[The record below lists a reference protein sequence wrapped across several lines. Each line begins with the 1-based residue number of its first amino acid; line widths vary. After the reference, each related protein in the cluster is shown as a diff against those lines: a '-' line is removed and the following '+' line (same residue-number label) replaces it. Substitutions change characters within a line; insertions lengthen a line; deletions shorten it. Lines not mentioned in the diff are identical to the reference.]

1 MIDKILSRPEFQT
14 EPPVL
19 VDVGASGELHARW
32 KPFAKYAVCIA
43 FDADDRDFG
52 YVESESGHFRKLYTF
67 NHIVTGSRQTGSRQ
81 TGSHQTGVSED
92 ELTTETS
99 AFYLTASPHCSSL
112 LRPRPDLIEEYAFAP
127 KFEPTKIVQ
136 LKTRSLQSTLDSLK
150 IKQVDWFKT
159 DSQGTDLRLFR
170 NLGDERTRR
179 VLTAEFEPGIAS
191 IYEGEDKLYAVLQ
204 FMEETGS
211 HWLAELLPKGSP
223 RITPAL
229 LDSFTSQPLL
239 KKFVLFSLKNSAVW
253 GEMTYLNRFIDE
265 ATLTQRNL
273 LLGWV
278 FATTLRQ
285 HGFALILTQK
295 AKSRFSDPIFSEME
309 AYSRRR
315 IWGRVFSLGFWP
327 EVVKKFD
334 KLFGR

>member
-19 VDVGASGELHARW
+19 VDIGASGQLHNRW
-32 KPFAKYAVCIA
+32 KTFAKYAICIA

-52 YVESESGHFRKLYTF
+52 YVESESSHFRKLYTF
-67 NHIVTGSRQTGSRQ
+67 NHIVTET
-81 TGSHQTGVSED
+81 D
-92 ELTTETS
+92 TEM
-99 AFYLTASPHCSSL
+99 ANFYLTESPHCSSL
-112 LRPRPDLIEEYAFAP
+112 LRPRPDLIQEYAFAP
-127 KFEPTKIVQ
+127 KFEPTKVVQ
-136 LKTRSLQSTLDSLK
+136 LKTRSLRSTLDSLK

-170 NLGDERTRR
+170 NLGEERTQR

-191 IYEGEDKLYAVLQ
+191 IYDGEDKLYKVLQ

-229 LDSFTSQPLL
+229 LDSFSTQPLV

-253 GEMTYLNRFIDE
+253 GEMTYLNRFADD

-278 FATTLRQ
+278 FATTLKQ

-295 AKSRFSDPIFSEME
+295 AKERFSDPIFAEME
-309 AYSRRR
+309 QYSRRR
-315 IWGRVFSLGFWP
+315 IWGRVLGIGFWP
-327 EVVKKFD
+327 EVVKKFNQ
-334 KLFGR
+334 LVGR

>member
-19 VDVGASGELHARW
+19 VDIGASGQLHTRW
-32 KPFAKYAVCIA
+32 KSFAKYAICIA

-52 YVESESGHFRKLYTF
+52 YVESESSHFRKLYTF
-67 NHIVTGSRQTGSRQ
+67 NHIVTET
-81 TGSHQTGVSED
+81 D
-92 ELTTETS
+92 TET
-99 AFYLTASPHCSSL
+99 ANFHLTVSPHCSSL
-112 LRPRPDLIEEYAFAP
+112 LKPRPDWIEEYAFAP
-127 KFEPTKIVQ
+127 KFEPTKVVQ
-136 LKTRSLQSTLDSLK
+136 LKTRSLRSTLDSLT
-150 IKQVDWFKT
+150 IGQVDWFKT

-170 NLGDERTRR
+170 NLGDDRARR

-191 IYEGEDKLYAVLQ
+191 IYEGEDKLYTVLQ
-204 FMEETGS
+204 YMEEMGS

-229 LDSFTSQPLL
+229 LDSFTSQPLV

-253 GEMTYLNRFIDE
+253 GEMTYLNRFADE

-278 FATTLRQ
+278 FATILKQ

-295 AKSRFSDPIFSEME
+295 AKSRFKDPIFGEMS
-309 AYSRRR
+309 ADMGTDSRIR
-315 IWGRVFSLGFWP
+315 L
-327 EVVKKFD
+327 
-334 KLFGR
+334 LA

>member
-1 MIDKILSRPEFQT
+1 MIDKLLSRPEFQT

-19 VDVGASGELHARW
+19 VDIGASGQLHNRW
-32 KPFAKYAVCIA
+32 KTFAKYAICIA

-52 YVESESGHFRKLYTF
+52 YVESESSHFRKLYTF
-67 NHIVTGSRQTGSRQ
+67 NHIVTET
-81 TGSHQTGVSED
+81 D
-92 ELTTETS
+92 TET
-99 AFYLTASPHCSSL
+99 ANFYLTESPHCSSL
-112 LRPRPDLIEEYAFAP
+112 LRPRPDLIQEYAFAP
-127 KFEPTKIVQ
+127 KFEPTKVVQ
-136 LKTRSLQSTLDSLK
+136 LKTRSLRSTLDSLK

-170 NLGDERTRR
+170 NLGEERTKR

-191 IYEGEDKLYAVLQ
+191 IYDGEDKLYKVLQ

-229 LDSFTSQPLL
+229 LDSFSTQPLV

-253 GEMTYLNRFIDE
+253 GEMTYLNRFADD

-278 FATTLRQ
+278 FATTLKQ

-295 AKSRFSDPIFSEME
+295 AKERFSDPIFAEME
-309 AYSRRR
+309 QYSRRR
-315 IWGRVFSLGFWP
+315 IWGRVLGIGFWP
-327 EVVKKFD
+327 EVVKKFNQ
-334 KLFGR
+334 LVGR

>member
-19 VDVGASGELHARW
+19 VDVGASGQLHARW

-67 NHIVTGSRQTGSRQ
+67 NHIVTGSRLTGSRL
-81 TGSHQTGVSED
+81 TGTDQGTD
-92 ELTTETS
+92 TS
-99 AFYLTASPHCSSL
+99 DFYLTASPHCSSL
-112 LRPRPDLIEEYAFAP
+112 LRPRPDLIGEYAFAP
-127 KFEPTKIVQ
+127 KFEPTKVVQ
-136 LKTRSLQSTLDSLK
+136 LKTRSLCSTLDSLK
-150 IKQVDWFKT
+150 INHVDWFKT

-170 NLGDERTRR
+170 NLGDNRTRR

-191 IYEGEDKLYAVLQ
+191 IYEGEDKLYQVLQ

-229 LDSFTSQPLL
+229 LDSFTGQPLL

-253 GEMTYLNRFIDE
+253 GEMTYLNRFTDE

-278 FATTLRQ
+278 FATTLKQ

-295 AKSRFSDPIFSEME
+295 AKSRFSDPVFAEME
-309 AYSRRR
+309 TYSRRR
-315 IWGRVFSLGFWP
+315 IWGRVFGLGFWP

-334 KLFGR
+334 KLLGR

>member
-1 MIDKILSRPEFQT
+1 MIDKILSRSEFQT

-19 VDVGASGELHARW
+19 VDIGASGQLHGRW
-32 KPFAKYAVCIA
+32 KAFAKYAICVA

-67 NHIVTGSRQTGSRQ
+67 NHIVTGPEP
-81 TGSHQTGVSED
+81 SEP
-92 ELTTETS
+92 ETETS
-99 AFYLTASPHCSSL
+99 NFYLTASPHCSSL
-112 LRPRPDLIEEYAFAP
+112 LRPRPDLIQEYAFAP
-127 KFEPTKIVQ
+127 KFEPTSVVQ
-136 LKTRSLQSTLDSLK
+136 LKTRSLHSTLDSLN
-150 IKQVDWFKT
+150 IRQVDWFKT

-170 NLGDERTRR
+170 DLGDDRTRR

-191 IYEGEDKLYAVLQ
+191 IYEGEDKLYQVLQ

-229 LDSFTSQPLL
+229 LDSFTTQPLV

-253 GEMTYLNRFIDE
+253 GEMTYLNRFADD

-278 FATTLRQ
+278 FATTLKQ

-295 AKSRFSDPIFSEME
+295 AKSRFSDPIFAEME

-315 IWGRVFSLGFWP
+315 IWGRVFGLGFWP

-334 KLFGR
+334 KLLGR

>member
-19 VDVGASGELHARW
+19 VDIGASGQLHGRW
-32 KPFAKYAVCIA
+32 KAFAKYAVCIA

-52 YVESESGHFRKLYTF
+52 YVESESSHFRKLYTF
-67 NHIVTGSRQTGSRQ
+67 NHIVTGSRSINT
-81 TGSHQTGVSED
+81 D
-92 ELTTETS
+92 AETATPGQAS
-99 AFYLTASPHCSSL
+99 PGRADFYLTESPHCSSL
-112 LRPRPDLIEEYAFAP
+112 LRPRPDLIQEYAFAP
-127 KFEPTKIVQ
+127 KFEPTKVVQ
-136 LKTRSLQSTLDSLK
+136 LKTRSLRATLDSLH
-150 IKQVDWFKT
+150 INQVDWFKT

-170 NLGDERTRR
+170 NLGDDCTRR

-191 IYEGEDKLYAVLQ
+191 IYEGEDKLYQVLQ

-229 LDSFTSQPLL
+229 LDSFTSQPLV

-253 GEMTYLNRFIDE
+253 GEMTYVNRFADD

-278 FATTLRQ
+278 FATTLKQ

-295 AKSRFSDPIFSEME
+295 AKSRFSDSIFAEME

-315 IWGRVFSLGFWP
+315 IWGRVFGLGFWP

-334 KLFGR
+334 KLLGW

>member
-19 VDVGASGELHARW
+19 VDIGASGQLHGRW
-32 KPFAKYAVCIA
+32 KAFAKYAVCIA

-52 YVESESGHFRKLYTF
+52 YVENESGHFRKLYTF
-67 NHIVTGSRQTGSRQ
+67 NHIVTGPRSGET
-81 TGSHQTGVSED
+81 D
-92 ELTTETS
+92 TEV
-99 AFYLTASPHCSSL
+99 ADFYLTASPHCSSL
-112 LRPRPDLIEEYAFAP
+112 LRPRPDLIQEYAFAP
-127 KFEPTKIVQ
+127 KFEPTKVVQ
-136 LKTRSLQSTLDSLK
+136 LKTRSLRSTLDSLS

-170 NLGDERTRR
+170 NLGDDRTRR

-191 IYEGEDKLYAVLQ
+191 IYEGEDKLYKVLQ

-253 GEMTYLNRFIDE
+253 GEMTYLNRFADE
-265 ATLTQRNL
+265 TTLTQRNL

-278 FATTLRQ
+278 FATTLKQ

-295 AKSRFSDPIFSEME
+295 AKSRFADPIFIEME
-309 AYSRRR
+309 QYSRRR
-315 IWGRVFSLGFWP
+315 IWGRVWGIGFWP
-327 EVVKKFD
+327 EVVKKFNQ
-334 KLFGR
+334 LVGR

>member
-14 EPPVL
+14 EPPIL
-19 VDVGASGELHARW
+19 VDIGASGQLHTRW
-32 KPFAKYAVCIA
+32 KAFAKYAVCIA

-52 YVESESGHFRKLYTF
+52 YVESESSHFRKLYTF
-67 NHIVTGSRQTGSRQ
+67 NHIVTET
-81 TGSHQTGVSED
+81 D
-92 ELTTETS
+92 TET
-99 AFYLTASPHCSSL
+99 ADFYLTESPHCSSL
-112 LRPRPDLIEEYAFAP
+112 LKPRPDLIQEYAFAP
-127 KFEPTKIVQ
+127 KFEPTKVVQ
-136 LKTRSLQSTLDSLK
+136 LKTRSLRSTLDSLN
-150 IKQVDWFKT
+150 IGQVDWFKT

-170 NLGDERTRR
+170 NLGDDRARH

-191 IYEGEDKLYAVLQ
+191 IYDGEDKLYKVLQ

-211 HWLAELLPKGSP
+211 HWLAELIPKGSP

-229 LDSFTSQPLL
+229 LDSFSSNSLV

-253 GEMTYLNRFIDE
+253 GEMTYLNRFADD

-278 FATTLRQ
+278 FATTLKQ

-295 AKSRFSDPIFSEME
+295 AKSRFTDPIFSEME
-309 AYSRRR
+309 SYSRRR
-315 IWGRVFSLGFWP
+315 IWGRVFGIGFWP

-334 KLFGR
+334 KFLGR

>member
-19 VDVGASGELHARW
+19 VDIGASGQLHSRW
-32 KPFAKYAVCIA
+32 KAFAKYSVCIA

-67 NHIVTGSRQTGSRQ
+67 NHIVTGSPSTGSPL
-81 TGSHQTGVSED
+81 TGSPSTGA
-92 ELTTETS
+92 TTETDTS
-99 AFYLTASPHCSSL
+99 DFYLTASPHCSSL
-112 LRPRPDLIEEYAFAP
+112 LRPRPDLIQEYAFAP
-127 KFEPTKIVQ
+127 KFEPTSVVQ
-136 LKTRSLQSTLDSLK
+136 LKTRSLHSTLDSLN
-150 IKQVDWFKT
+150 IGSVDWFKT

-170 NLGDERTRR
+170 NLGHDRTRR

-191 IYEGEDKLYAVLQ
+191 IYDGEDKLYAVLQ
-204 FMEETGS
+204 FMEETRS

-229 LDSFTSQPLL
+229 LDSFTDNALL

-253 GEMTYLNRFIDE
+253 GEMTYLNRFADE
-265 ATLTQRNL
+265 STLTLRNL

-278 FATTLRQ
+278 FATTLGQ

-295 AKSRFSDPIFSEME
+295 GKSRFSDPIFGEME

-315 IWGRVFSLGFWP
+315 IWGRVLGLGFWP
-327 EVVKKFD
+327 EVIKKFNQ
-334 KLFGR
+334 LVGR

>member
-19 VDVGASGELHARW
+19 VDIGASGQLHNRW
-32 KPFAKYAVCIA
+32 RAFAKHAVCIA

-67 NHIVTGSRQTGSRQ
+67 NHIVSDTATEAANSGQTN
-81 TGSHQTGVSED
+81 
-92 ELTTETS
+92 
-99 AFYLTASPHCSSL
+99 FYLTASPHCSSL
-112 LRPRPDLIEEYAFAP
+112 LRPRPDLIQEYAFAP
-127 KFEPTKIVQ
+127 KFEPANVVQ
-136 LKTRSLQSTLDSLK
+136 LKTRSLRATLDSLN
-150 IKQVDWFKT
+150 IGQVDWFKT

-170 NLGDERTRR
+170 DLGDDRARR

-191 IYEGEDKLYAVLQ
+191 IYEGEDKLYQVLH
-204 FMEETGS
+204 FMDETGS

-229 LDSFTSQPLL
+229 LASFTEQPLL
-239 KKFVLFSLKNSAVW
+239 KKFVLFSLRNSAVW
-253 GEMTYLNRFIDE
+253 GEMTYLNRFADE

-278 FATTLRQ
+278 FATTLKQ

-295 AKSRFSDPIFSEME
+295 AKSRFSDAIFAEME
-309 AYSRRR
+309 RYSRRR
-315 IWGRVFSLGFWP
+315 IWDRVWGLGFWP
-327 EVVKKFD
+327 EVVKKFNQ
-334 KLFGR
+334 LAGR

>member
-19 VDVGASGELHARW
+19 VDIGASGQLHNRW
-32 KPFAKYAVCIA
+32 KTFAKYAICIA

-52 YVESESGHFRKLYTF
+52 YVESESSHFRKLYTF
-67 NHIVTGSRQTGSRQ
+67 NHIVTET
-81 TGSHQTGVSED
+81 D
-92 ELTTETS
+92 TET
-99 AFYLTASPHCSSL
+99 ANFYLTESPHCSSL
-112 LRPRPDLIEEYAFAP
+112 LRPRPDLIQEYAFAP
-127 KFEPTKIVQ
+127 KFEPTKVVQ
-136 LKTRSLQSTLDSLK
+136 LKTRSLRSTLDSLK

-170 NLGDERTRR
+170 NLGEERTKR

-191 IYEGEDKLYAVLQ
+191 IYDGEDKLYKVLQ

-229 LDSFTSQPLL
+229 LDSFSTQPLV

-253 GEMTYLNRFIDE
+253 GEMTYLNRFADD

-278 FATTLRQ
+278 FATTLKQ

-295 AKSRFSDPIFSEME
+295 AKERFSDPIFAEME
-309 AYSRRR
+309 QYSRRR
-315 IWGRVFSLGFWP
+315 IWGRVLGIGFWP
-327 EVVKKFD
+327 EVVKKFNQ
-334 KLFGR
+334 LVGR

>member
-19 VDVGASGELHARW
+19 VDIGASGQLHTRW
-32 KPFAKYAVCIA
+32 KTFAKYSICIA

-52 YVESESGHFRKLYTF
+52 YVESESSHFRKLYTF
-67 NHIVTGSRQTGSRQ
+67 NHIVTET
-81 TGSHQTGVSED
+81 D
-92 ELTTETS
+92 TET
-99 AFYLTASPHCSSL
+99 ADFYLTVSPHCSSL
-112 LRPRPDLIEEYAFAP
+112 LKPRPDLIQEYAFAP
-127 KFEPTKIVQ
+127 KFEPTKVVQ
-136 LKTRSLQSTLDSLK
+136 LKTRSLRSTLDSLN
-150 IKQVDWFKT
+150 IGQVDWFKT

-170 NLGDERTRR
+170 NLGDDRARR

-191 IYEGEDKLYAVLQ
+191 IYDGEDKLYRVLQ

-229 LDSFTSQPLL
+229 LDSFTTQPLL

-253 GEMTYLNRFIDE
+253 GEMTYLNRFADE
-265 ATLTQRNL
+265 STLTQRNL

-278 FATTLRQ
+278 FATTLKQ

-295 AKSRFSDPIFSEME
+295 AKTISTDPIFNEME
-309 AYSRRR
+309 QYSRRR
-315 IWGRVFSLGFWP
+315 IWGRVWGIGFWP
-327 EVVKKFD
+327 EVVKKFNQV
-334 KLFGR
+334 FGR

>member
-19 VDVGASGELHARW
+19 VDIGASGQLHARW
-32 KPFAKYAVCIA
+32 KTFARYAVCIA

-52 YVESESGHFRKLYTF
+52 YVESESSHFRKLYTF
-67 NHIVTGSRQTGSRQ
+67 NHIVTET
-81 TGSHQTGVSED
+81 D
-92 ELTTETS
+92 TET
-99 AFYLTASPHCSSL
+99 ANFYLTVSPHCSSL
-112 LRPRPDLIEEYAFAP
+112 LRPRPDLIQEYAFAP
-127 KFEPTKIVQ
+127 KFEPTKVVK
-136 LKTRSLQSTLDSLK
+136 LKTRSLRSTLDSLK

-170 NLGDERTRR
+170 NLGSDRTRQ

-191 IYEGEDKLYAVLQ
+191 IYDGEDKLYQVLQ

-223 RITPAL
+223 RITPGL
-229 LDSFTSQPLL
+229 LDSFSSQPLL

-253 GEMTYLNRFIDE
+253 GEMTYLNRFADD

-278 FATTLRQ
+278 FATTLKQ

-295 AKSRFSDPIFSEME
+295 AKSRFPDPIFAEME

-315 IWGRVFSLGFWP
+315 IWGRVFGLGFWP

-334 KLFGR
+334 KLLGR

>member
-1 MIDKILSRPEFQT
+1 MIDTILSRPEFQT

-19 VDVGASGELHARW
+19 VDIGASGQLHSRW
-32 KPFAKYAVCIA
+32 KSFAKYAICIA

-52 YVESESGHFRKLYTF
+52 YVESESSHFRKLYTF
-67 NHIVTGSRQTGSRQ
+67 NHIVTESSQTG
-81 TGSHQTGVSED
+81 
-92 ELTTETS
+92 TEADTRN
-99 AFYLTASPHCSSL
+99 FYLTVSPHCSSL
-112 LRPRPDLIEEYAFAP
+112 LKPRPDLIQEYAFAP
-127 KFEPTKIVQ
+127 KFEPTKVVQ
-136 LKTRSLQSTLDSLK
+136 LKTRSLRSTLDSLN
-150 IKQVDWFKT
+150 INRVDWFKT

-170 NLGDERTRR
+170 DLGDDRAKR

-191 IYEGEDKLYAVLQ
+191 IYEGEDKLFRVLQ
-204 FMEETGS
+204 YMDETGS

-229 LDSFTSQPLL
+229 LDSFSSQPLV

-253 GEMTYLNRFIDE
+253 GEMTYLNQFVDNSL
-265 ATLTQRNL
+265 LTQRDL

-278 FATTLRQ
+278 FATTLKQ

-295 AKSRFSDPIFSEME
+295 AKVRFQDPIFSEME
-309 AYSRRR
+309 KYSRRR
-315 IWGRVFSLGFWP
+315 IWGRVFGLGFWP

-334 KLFGR
+334 QLLGR

>member
-19 VDVGASGELHARW
+19 IDIGASGQLHTRW
-32 KPFAKYAVCIA
+32 KTFAKYAVCIA
-43 FDADDRDFG
+43 FDADERDFG

-67 NHIVTGSRQTGSRQ
+67 NHIVTASSVETD
-81 TGSHQTGVSED
+81 SEVANA
-92 ELTTETS
+92 EL
-99 AFYLTASPHCSSL
+99 ADFYLTVSPHCSSL
-112 LRPRPDLIEEYAFAP
+112 LRPRPDLVQEYAFAP
-127 KFEPTKIVQ
+127 KFEPTKVVQ
-136 LKTRSLQSTLDSLK
+136 LKTRSLRATLDSLH

-170 NLGDERTRR
+170 DLGDDRARR
-179 VLTAEFEPGIAS
+179 VLTAEFEPGLAS
-191 IYEGEDKLYAVLQ
+191 VYDGEDKLFQVLQ
-204 FMEETGS
+204 FMEETDS
-211 HWLAELLPKGSP
+211 HWLAELLVKGSP

-253 GEMTYLNRFIDE
+253 GEMTYLNRFAD
-265 ATLTQRNL
+265 AASLTLRNV

-278 FATTLRQ
+278 FATTLKQ
-285 HGFALILTQK
+285 HGFALILIQK
-295 AKSRFSDPIFSEME
+295 GKSQFSDPIFAEME

-315 IWGRVFSLGFWP
+315 VWGRVVGLGFWP
-327 EVVKKFD
+327 EVIKKFD
-334 KLFGR
+334 KLLGR

>member
-1 MIDKILSRPEFQT
+1 MESVCQIL
-14 EPPVL
+14 L
-19 VDVGASGELHARW
+19 
-32 KPFAKYAVCIA
+32 VCIA

-67 NHIVTGSRQTGSRQ
+67 NHIVTGPR
-81 TGSHQTGVSED
+81 
-92 ELTTETS
+92 LPETDTDV
-99 AFYLTASPHCSSL
+99 ANPGRADFYLTESPHCSSL
-112 LRPRPDLIEEYAFAP
+112 LRPRPDLIQEYAFAP
-127 KFEPTKIVQ
+127 KFEPTKVVQ
-136 LKTRSLQSTLDSLK
+136 LKTRSLRSTLDSLK

-170 NLGDERTRR
+170 NLGDDRTRR

-191 IYEGEDKLYAVLQ
+191 IYDGEDKLYQVLQ
-204 FMEETGS
+204 FMDETNS
-211 HWLAELLPKGSP
+211 HWLAELIPKGSP

-229 LDSFTSQPLL
+229 LDSFTNQPLL

-253 GEMTYLNRFIDE
+253 GEMTYLNRFADE
-265 ATLTQRNL
+265 SMLTQRDL

-278 FATTLRQ
+278 FATTLKQ

-295 AKSRFSDPIFSEME
+295 AKSRFSDPIFAEME
-309 AYSRRR
+309 RYSRRR
-315 IWGRVFSLGFWP
+315 IWGRVFGLGFWP

-334 KLFGR
+334 KLLGR

>member
-52 YVESESGHFRKLYTF
+52 YVESESSHFRKLYTF
-67 NHIVTGSRQTGSRQ
+67 NHIVTG
-81 TGSHQTGVSED
+81 
-92 ELTTETS
+92 TESATDTS
-99 AFYLTASPHCSSL
+99 AFHLTASPHCSSL
-112 LRPRPDLIEEYAFAP
+112 LRPRPDWIQEYAFAP
-127 KFEPTKIVQ
+127 KFELTKVVQ
-136 LKTRSLQSTLDSLK
+136 LKTRSLRSTLDSLK

-159 DSQGTDLRLFR
+159 DSQGTDLRLFQ
-170 NLGDERTRR
+170 NLGKERTRQ
-179 VLTAEFEPGIAS
+179 VLTAEFEPGITS
-191 IYEGEDKLYAVLQ
+191 IYEGEDKLYTVLQ
-204 FMEETGS
+204 YMEETGS
-211 HWLAELLPKGSP
+211 HWLAELIPKGSP

-229 LDSFTSQPLL
+229 LDSFTSNALV

-253 GEMTYLNRFIDE
+253 GEMTYMNQFASD
-265 ATLTQRNL
+265 AMLTQRNL

-278 FATTLRQ
+278 FATTLKQ

-295 AKSRFSDPIFSEME
+295 AKARFSDPIFAEME

-315 IWGRVFSLGFWP
+315 VWGRVLGLGFWP

>member
-52 YVESESGHFRKLYTF
+52 YVESESSHFRKLYTF
-67 NHIVTGSRQTGSRQ
+67 NHIVTGTE
-81 TGSHQTGVSED
+81 SED
-92 ELTTETS
+92 DTS
-99 AFYLTASPHCSSL
+99 DFYLTASPHCSSL
-112 LRPRPDLIEEYAFAP
+112 LRPRPDLIQEYAFAP
-127 KFEPTKIVQ
+127 KFEPTKVVQ
-136 LKTRSLQSTLDSLK
+136 LKTRSLRSTLDGLK

-170 NLGDERTRR
+170 NLGENRIQR

-191 IYEGEDKLYAVLQ
+191 IYDGEDKLYQVLQ
-204 FMEETGS
+204 FMEETKS

-253 GEMTYLNRFIDE
+253 GEMTYLNRFADG

-278 FATTLRQ
+278 FATTLKQ

-295 AKSRFSDPIFSEME
+295 AKSRFSDPIFAEME
-309 AYSRRR
+309 SYSRRR
-315 IWGRVFSLGFWP
+315 IWGRVFGLGFWP

>member
-19 VDVGASGELHARW
+19 VDIGASGQLHGRW
-32 KPFAKYAVCIA
+32 KAFAKYAVCIA

-67 NHIVTGSRQTGSRQ
+67 NNIVTGPTPD
-81 TGSHQTGVSED
+81 ED
-92 ELTTETS
+92 STATS
-99 AFYLTASPHCSSL
+99 DPGKSDFYLTISPHCSSL
-112 LRPRPDLIEEYAFAP
+112 LRPRPDLIQEYAFAP
-127 KFEPTKIVQ
+127 KFEPTKVVQ
-136 LKTRSLQSTLDSLK
+136 LKTRSLRSTLDSLN
-150 IKQVDWFKT
+150 IKRVDWFKT

-170 NLGDERTRR
+170 NLGPERARQ
-179 VLTAEFEPGIAS
+179 VITAEFEPGIAS
-191 IYEGEDKLYAVLQ
+191 IYDGEDKLYQVLQ

-229 LDSFTSQPLL
+229 LDSFSRQPLV

-253 GEMTYLNRFIDE
+253 GEMTYLNRFVDE
-265 ATLTQRNL
+265 TTLTQRNL

-278 FATTLRQ
+278 FATTLKQ

-295 AKSRFSDPIFSEME
+295 AKSLSTDPIFAEME

-315 IWGRVFSLGFWP
+315 IWGRVFGLGFWP

-334 KLFGR
+334 KLLGR

>member
-67 NHIVTGSRQTGSRQ
+67 NHIVVGTDQ
-81 TGSHQTGVSED
+81 ED
-92 ELTTETS
+92 DTANPGQS
-99 AFYLTASPHCSSL
+99 DFYLTASPHCSSL
-112 LRPRPDLIEEYAFAP
+112 LRPRPDLIQEYAFAP
-127 KFEPTKIVQ
+127 KFEPTKVVQ
-136 LKTRSLQSTLDSLK
+136 LKTRSLRSTLDSLK
-150 IKQVDWFKT
+150 INQVDWFKT

-179 VLTAEFEPGIAS
+179 VITAEFEPGIAS
-191 IYEGEDKLYAVLQ
+191 IYDGEDKLYQVLQ
-204 FMEETGS
+204 YMEETGS

-229 LDSFTSQPLL
+229 LDSFTSQPVL

-253 GEMTYLNRFIDE
+253 GEITYLNRFADD

-278 FATTLRQ
+278 FATTLKQ
-285 HGFALILTQK
+285 HGFALILTEK
-295 AKSRFSDPIFSEME
+295 AKSRFSDPIFAEME
-309 AYSRRR
+309 QYSRRR
-315 IWGRVFSLGFWP
+315 IWGRVFGLGFWP

-334 KLFGR
+334 KLLGR

>member
-19 VDVGASGELHARW
+19 VDIGASGQLHARW
-32 KPFAKYAVCIA
+32 KSFAKYAVCIA

-52 YVESESGHFRKLYTF
+52 YVESESGHFLKLYTF
-67 NHIVTGSRQTGSRQ
+67 NHIVTDT
-81 TGSHQTGVSED
+81 D
-92 ELTTETS
+92 TETANPGRAS
-99 AFYLTASPHCSSL
+99 FYLTASPHCSSL
-112 LRPRPDLIEEYAFAP
+112 LRPRPDLIGEYAFAP
-127 KFEPTKIVQ
+127 KFEPTKVVQ
-136 LKTRSLQSTLDSLK
+136 LKTRSLRSTLDSLN
-150 IKQVDWFKT
+150 IDQVDWFKT

-170 NLGDERTRR
+170 NLGNDRTQR

-191 IYEGEDKLYAVLQ
+191 IYDGEDKLYQVLQ

-253 GEMTYLNRFIDE
+253 GEMTYLNRFTDE
-265 ATLTQRNL
+265 VTLTQRNL

-278 FATTLRQ
+278 FATTLKQ

-295 AKSRFSDPIFSEME
+295 AKSRFSDPIFAEME
-309 AYSRRR
+309 SYSRRR
-315 IWGRVFSLGFWP
+315 IWGRVFGLGFWP
-327 EVVKKFD
+327 EVIKKFD
-334 KLFGR
+334 KLLGR

>member
-19 VDVGASGELHARW
+19 VDIGASGQLHGRW
-32 KPFAKYAVCIA
+32 KSFAKYAVCIA

-67 NHIVTGSRQTGSRQ
+67 NNIVTGPSSDE
-81 TGSHQTGVSED
+81 ED
-92 ELTTETS
+92 TET
-99 AFYLTASPHCSSL
+99 ANPGRANFYLTVSPHCSSL
-112 LRPRPDLIEEYAFAP
+112 LRPRPDLIQEYAFAP
-127 KFEPTKIVQ
+127 KFEPTKVVQ
-136 LKTRSLQSTLDSLK
+136 LKTRSLRSTLDSLN

-170 NLGDERTRR
+170 NLGDDRAQR

-191 IYEGEDKLYAVLQ
+191 IYDGEDKLYQVLQ

-229 LDSFTSQPLL
+229 LDSFTNQPLL

-253 GEMTYLNRFIDE
+253 GEMTYLNRFANE
-265 ATLTQRNL
+265 TMLTQRNL

-278 FATTLRQ
+278 FATTLKQ

-295 AKSRFSDPIFSEME
+295 AKSISSDPIFTEME

-315 IWGRVFSLGFWP
+315 IWGRVFGLGFWP

-334 KLFGR
+334 KLVGR